1 MELNENVLSSNLQID
16 DIASAHLRE
25 TARWAKFLSI
35 VGFIV
40 SALLILGGIF
50 YGSIMSMMPGFNQ
63 GGVQLIGSGV
73 VAVVYII
80 IAAIYTMLSLYL
92 YRFAT
97 KMLATLQ
104 HNDQQ
109 QFNDA
114 LNNLRLVYKVT
125 GIIIVIYLCFLVL
138 AMIVGIGAMAFMR

>member
-1 MELNENVLSSNLQID
+1 MELNENVLSSNLQVD

-25 TARWAKFLSI
+25 TAKWAKFLSI

-63 GGVQLIGSGV
+63 GGAQLIGSGV
-73 VAVVYII
+73 VAVLYII

-104 HNDQQ
+104 HSDQQ

-114 LNNLRLVYKVT
+114 LNNLRLVYKIT